1 MKLLSINSDSKTI
14 KGLEKGY
21 LTGIQYLAPHKASG
35 VANLCGDASPGCID
49 GCLFTAGRAGI
60 FEAINRCRIERTILF
75 KRHRKEY
82 AKKLHKEIVA
92 LIAKG
97 IREGLKI
104 AIRLNGTSDLP
115 WEKLK
120 LFSGKTVL
128 EAFPL
133 VQFYDYTKSAARAKA
148 HACGNMPGNYHL
160 TFSRSETN
168 DGTAFGL
175 SKLFGGNVAI
185 VFAGEFPKK
194 HYGRKVINGDLDDL
208 RFLDPAR
215 CIVGLKAKGKAK
227 KDESG
232 FVVEVAS

>member
-35 VANLCGDASPGCID
+35 VANLCADASPGCID

-115 WEKLK
+115 
-120 LFSGKTVL
+120 
-128 EAFPL
+128 
-133 VQFYDYTKSAARAKA
+133 
-148 HACGNMPGNYHL
+148 GNYHL

-185 VFAGEFPKK
+185 VFSGEFPKK

-232 FVVEVAS
+232 FVIDGGKS